1 MLSFPIAF
9 PDSSVS
15 VTSPVLW
22 PSPTIVPSMGIAC
35 LGIQFPTGSHE
46 SGFEDT
52 YRHFK
57 VEPPVAPG
65 AKRAAVAAIY
75 RFESIVVCSCLLH
88 GVLCRLSRLCSAK
101 CGPRNFLGLSTCW
114 MRHRHETDDTARNVQ
129 RALCAA
135 IALCK
140 IAQQLE
146 RSQKDHGEHERKATI
161 SPRCLQVEAYI
172 WDPRSPIRWKGEQ
185 RHGSPKGREG
195 SLKGE

>member
-1 MLSFPIAF
+1 MSLPGSAGILIHQTGCTQSLSALLSFQAVLSFPIAF

-22 PSPTIVPSMGIAC
+22 PSPTTVPSMGIAC

-114 MRHRHETDDTARNVQ
+114 MRHRHETDDSKKCAES
-129 RALCAA
+129 ALCSNSAVQNSTTTRA
-135 IALCK
+135 FA
-140 IAQQLE
+140 E
-146 RSQKDHGEHERKATI
+146 RSWRA
-161 SPRCLQVEAYI
+161 
-172 WDPRSPIRWKGEQ
+172 
-185 RHGSPKGREG
+185 
-195 SLKGE
+195 